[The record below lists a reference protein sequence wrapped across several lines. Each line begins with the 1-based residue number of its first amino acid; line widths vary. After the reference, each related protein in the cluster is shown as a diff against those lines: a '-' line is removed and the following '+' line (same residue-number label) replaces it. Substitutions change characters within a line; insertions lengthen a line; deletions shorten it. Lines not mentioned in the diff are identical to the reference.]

1 MKRVYVTEGGY
12 FNKYGQFWG
21 DGILG
26 VDKNPKLAVSFPIKR
41 GCYRHKVSRDS
52 LGFDVIY
59 KSSFSDKGYRV
70 TRIDAN

>member
-1 MKRVYVTEGGY
+1 MKRVFVTESGY
-12 FNKYGQFWG
+12 FDEYDRFYGTG
-21 DGILG
+21 VIG
-26 VDKNPKLAVSFPIKR
+26 VDCDPKFAASYPIKR